1 MKIRMD
7 NGGIAA
13 DNGKQK
19 RWLFAAAALIVLF
32 TVMYISL
39 IFNKSIWID
48 EAYTMQIVR
57 ENDFLG
63 IIKTTAKDVHPPLYY
78 LLAECLTSV
87 LGDTFWV
94 YKLLSIIPMVLT
106 MSFAFSRV
114 KPWWGERA
122 ALLFIIMINAI
133 PCVLEYVVQ
142 MRMYTWAMFFVT
154 WAGLCAYG
162 MYRHEEDMK
171 RFCVQLAASSILA
184 CYTHNYAMISCV
196 CIYLIMGIYA
206 FLKCKKSG
214 KWMLLILWLA
224 SGAAVAVLYL
234 PWLFVLI
241 KQTSDRIENYWIEPI
256 TLRVIPEYFAFLFGS
271 ELPYSTVMY
280 LILCAAAVAICIR
293 KREVCGLLALAV
305 PVMTATIGITVSI
318 LVSPFFVGR
327 YLLPCVGLLALFIAL
342 AFCEKPGAFQIAL
355 ATFAILMTLV
365 SYKKNYMLEY
375 KSTHAEELLSYME
388 ENLAPDDLIAYNY
401 EGFGFVYEIYFG
413 DRVRFLKNVDFA
425 GDFGSIWYFDSCV
438 TPWLDGQLLEQ
449 NNLEKE
455 FIMTTGI
462 EHNEF
467 QLYQI
472 RHKK

>member
-1 MKIRMD
+1 MMKIRMD
-7 NGGIAA
+7 NGKKAVTGSGKCWLCVAMALIA
-13 DNGKQK
+13 
-19 RWLFAAAALIVLF
+19 LFA
-32 TVMYISL
+32 VMYISL

-48 EAYTMQIVR
+48 EAYTMEMVR

-78 LLAECLTSV
+78 LMAECFTAV

-106 MSFAFSRV
+106 MLFAFSHI

-122 ALLFIIMINAI
+122 AVLFIIMINAI

-142 MRMYTWAMFFVT
+142 MRMYSWAMFFVT
-154 WAGLCAYG
+154 WAGLSAYG
-162 MYRHEEDMK
+162 MYKDEDIK
-171 RFCVQLAASSILA
+171 RFCIQLAASSIFA

-196 CIYLIMGIYA
+196 CIYIIMGMPV

-214 KWMLLILWLA
+214 KWLLLKSWFI
-224 SGAAVAVLYL
+224 SGAAVAALYL

-241 KQTSDRIENYWIEPI
+241 KQTSDRIENYWIEPV
-256 TLRVIPEYFAFLFGS
+256 TMGVIPEYFEFLFSS
-271 ELPYSTVMY
+271 ELPYSTAMY
-280 LILCAAAVAICIR
+280 LILCAAAVATCII
-293 KREVCGLLALAV
+293 KRESSGLLALAV
-305 PVMTATIGITVSI
+305 PVMTAAIGITVSI

-327 YLLPCVGLLALFIAL
+327 YLIPCAGLLALFIAL
-342 AFCEKPGAFQIAL
+342 AFCEKPGAFQVAL
-355 ATFAILMTLV
+355 AVFGILMTLV

-375 KSTHAEELLSYME
+375 KSTHVEELLSYME

-401 EGFGFVYEIYFG
+401 EGFGFVYEIYFY
-413 DRVRFLKNVDFA
+413 DRVKFLRDVDFS

-449 NNLEKE
+449 NGLEKE